1 MKGISRAYIF
11 ELAEQLSL
19 QSIEKNTGPYDGYT
33 ADEAFVTSIP
43 FYILPVT
50 SVNSIPIGE
59 GKMGEISKMFLD
71 RWSENVGVDIV
82 AQIKAFNQDFVF

>member
-11 ELAEQLSL
+11 ELAEQLNL

-33 ADEAFVTSIP
+33 ADEAFVTSTP
-43 FYILPVT
+43 FCILPVT
-50 SVNSIPIGE
+50 SVNSIPIG
-59 GKMGEISKMFLD
+59 GGEISKMLFD

-82 AQIKAFNQDFVF
+82 AQYKGI